1 MRRVHLNR
9 LALQTCPQ
17 FPCFFRS
24 AISTIRAQKF
34 APCVVSVPEWV
45 SLGAGLGSGWGDGDG
60 DGDGWGFMLMVLWH

>member
-1 MRRVHLNR
+1 MRRVHPNR

-17 FPCFFRS
+17 FPCFFRTV
-24 AISTIRAQKF
+24 ISTIR

-45 SLGAGLGSGWGDGDG
+45 SLGSGLGSGWGDG